1 VQYLNQD
8 QAQQL
13 DADLMGPEMGFSID
27 QLMELAG
34 LSVASVVSKAYP
46 VEKHRRVLAV
56 AGPGNNGGDAL
67 VACRHLVHFGYSP
80 CVVYPKPGKTE
91 LFKNLVKQC
100 SALHV
105 PILDALP
112 ANFDNSFDLILDGI
126 FGFSFKGDIRAPFD
140 SIIKDLNL
148 SKLPVIAIDIP
159 SGWDVEKGDISGAG
173 LRAETLISLTA
184 PKLCA
189 KQFRGKF
196 HFLGGRFVPPAITE
210 KYRLQLPRYP
220 GCEQCVSI
228 NDADM
233 RRPSDD
239 SKSSL

>member
-1 VQYLNQD
+1 
-8 QAQQL
+8 
-13 DADLMGPEMGFSID
+13 
-27 QLMELAG
+27 
-34 LSVASVVSKAYP
+34 
-46 VEKHRRVLAV
+46 
-56 AGPGNNGGDAL
+56 
-67 VACRHLVHFGYSP
+67 VH
-80 CVVYPKPGKTE
+80 
-91 LFKNLVKQC
+91 
-100 SALHV
+100 
-105 PILDALP
+105 
-112 ANFDNSFDLILDGI
+112 NFLGFDLILDGI